1 MPPST
6 LNVRNGS
13 PTIASTAASQIQI
26 VVATTRPSR
35 VPSPNELCCFMIWC
49 SFSERGGG
57 TDCRRR
63 RLSAERGYS
72 SGRGHPRL
80 IPEPSL
86 ASDMTPTGV
95 RPAQETRPRSLVF
108 QLLGTAQSVTVRLA
122 EALGELGLSPAG
134 LDLLTR
140 LAQAREPLRLDN
152 DVRELVVMLER
163 DGLVRTVTN
172 DATRPRV
179 TITLTALGATRQR
192 AGAERLAAAYRQL
205 APAPDHLDRPR
216 LGRAPSA
223 LR

>member
-1 MPPST
+1 
-6 LNVRNGS
+6 
-13 PTIASTAASQIQI
+13 
-26 VVATTRPSR
+26 
-35 VPSPNELCCFMIWC
+35 
-49 SFSERGGG
+49 
-57 TDCRRR
+57 
-63 RLSAERGYS
+63 
-72 SGRGHPRL
+72 
-80 IPEPSL
+80 
-86 ASDMTPTGV
+86 MTPTGV

-108 QLLGTAQSVTVRLA
+108 QLLGTAHSVTVRLA

-140 LAQAREPLRLDN
+140 LAQARESLWVDD

-172 DATRPRV
+172 EATRPRV

-205 APAPDHLDRPR
+205 ARALDD
-216 LGRAPSA
+216 LDGAAVERALSA